1 MGEDFSVWKYL
12 QGKANMKG
20 RVFLKDL
27 FVGNGLFKG
36 EARREGGWPLLCYCV
51 AVFVKKRPL
60 SYLFGGKSC
69 RQYICGR

>member
-27 FVGNGLFKG
+27 FVGMVYLRGKREERGDGLYC
-36 EARREGGWPLLCYCV
+36 AIVLL
-51 AVFVKKRPL
+51 FL
-60 SYLFGGKSC
+60 
-69 RQYICGR
+69 